1 MMASSKKKEESF
13 AMTVGSSYLVRSAD
27 ARDKP
32 LETRGKLRG
41 YASIGQET
49 AIAME
54 LDESYGEHKGRL
66 RFIPLNVIMSVD
78 VLKAV
83 EKPEE
88 RAKDQPE
95 SVYFG

>member
-1 MMASSKKKEESF
+1 MSKKKDESF

-32 LETRGKLRG
+32 LETKGKLRG

-54 LDESYGEHKGRL
+54 MDDSHGETKGRI
-66 RFIPLNVIMSVD
+66 RFIPLNMIMSVD
-78 VLKAV
+78 VLKTV

-88 RAKDQPE
+88 KTKDQPE